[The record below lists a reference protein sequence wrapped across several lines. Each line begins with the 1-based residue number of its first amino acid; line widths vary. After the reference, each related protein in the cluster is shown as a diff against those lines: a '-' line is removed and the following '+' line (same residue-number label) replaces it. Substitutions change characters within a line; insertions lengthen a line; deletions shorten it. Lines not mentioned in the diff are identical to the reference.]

1 MAATST
7 GPTYLT
13 RIQEYALAVTV
24 SVVCANAYYIHPI
37 ISEVAE
43 AFGVGKAE
51 IGIVP
56 ALNQLALALGIFLLL
71 PLGDRYSNRRLT
83 IVFVCAQCV
92 FLLGMALSDS
102 FALFTLASTCL
113 GFVTIAPYL
122 IPAFASKRVAPE
134 RLGQV
139 TALLTAGLVFGVLFS
154 RVGAGIVAEQ
164 FGWRTVYWIA
174 VGLMLVVSVALPFIM
189 RVESA
194 KKAAS
199 PAGQTESYGA
209 LLASVFAL
217 AKSHRDMLL
226 SGTIQGL
233 NFGSFIALWLGL
245 ALHLTSEQM
254 GYGVDTVGYL
264 AGIAVV
270 SVFMTPR
277 LGKWADRVGAKRAR
291 LAVSVVQVF
300 GIALLYPFGWN
311 LWMIIVPLVIINAVG
326 PTVDVAGRMTFLSLE
341 PEIRTRLST
350 IYVVLMFIGGALGS
364 ILGTTV
370 YDAAGWIG
378 TCALVLAMSSGALAM
393 SFHARSSEKKAL
405 R

>member
-1 MAATST
+1 MLNSA
-7 GPTYLT
+7 PTYLT
-13 RIQEYALAVTV
+13 RSQEYALAVTI

-37 ISEVAE
+37 ISEVAD

-83 IVFVCAQCV
+83 IVFVSAQCV
-92 FLLGMALSDS
+92 FLLGMALSDN
-102 FALFTLASTCL
+102 FVLFTLASTFL
-113 GFVTIAPYL
+113 GFATIAPYL

-174 VGLMLVVSVALPFIM
+174 VGLMAVVSVALPFIM
-189 RVESA
+189 RVESPR
-194 KKAAS
+194 KAS
-199 PAGQTESYGA
+199 SSDEQNESYGA
-209 LLASVFAL
+209 LLVSVFTL
-217 AKSHRDMLL
+217 AKSHRGMLL

-245 ALHLTSEQM
+245 ALHLTSEEM

-291 LAVSVVQVF
+291 LTVSFVQVS
-300 GIALLYPFGWN
+300 GIALLYPFGWSV
-311 LWMIIVPLVIINAVG
+311 WGIIVPLVIVNAVG
-326 PTVDVAGRMTFLSLE
+326 PTVDVTGRMTFLALD

-350 IYVVLMFIGGALGS
+350 SYVVLMFIGGAFGS

-370 YDAAGWIG
+370 YDAAGWMG
-378 TCALVLAMSSGALAM
+378 TCALVLSMSMIALAM

-405 R
+405 K